1 MNSKTTHLASYPLT
15 TSLMRFVTLALA
27 AFCLLVPPA
36 SDAESSIDELLF
48 PSDES
53 SQSISEQ
60 LPGNDSRPSSS
71 GQRPRTHSSHSY
83 HSSRGKGFL
92 EFSGG
97 GLDAFFRAGCDPR
110 IFAVFAGAAASFC
123 AYELLVPFD
132 WMRNG
137 TVSDYLNQSPSTS
150 TEGDGSIWPLGFGFL
165 LDSQFPGEAA
175 NVAFADIGVLSIRH
189 ANVYGVQA
197 CGLKAAVTDDCAGL
211 SVGGLFA
218 AAENVYGIQ
227 VGGLLSSCR
236 SDIYGIQVAGYAN
249 DTPGICTGMQAGIV
263 NMAGNVYG
271 MQAGFTNSAKEVSGM
286 QIGVVNVAQNMRGV
300 QIGLV
305 NIIKDSGVLP
315 VSMLFNARF

>member
-1 MNSKTTHLASYPLT
+1 
-15 TSLMRFVTLALA
+15 MRFATLALA
-27 AFCLLVPPA
+27 IACFLTPP
-36 SDAESSIDELLF
+36 SSNAESSINELIN
-48 PSDES
+48 PSDGS
-53 SQSISEQ
+53 SQSPAGQ
-60 LPGNDSRPSSS
+60 QPRHDSSRSNSSS
-71 GQRPRTHSSHSY
+71 RSRHSSN
-83 HSSRGKGFL
+83 RGGEIGALPF
-92 EFSGG
+92 
-97 GLDAFFRAGCDPR
+97 GLLDVYLRAGCDPR
-110 IFAVFAGAAASFC
+110 IFAACGGVAAGIG

-137 TVSDYLNQSPSTS
+137 TVSDFLNQSPSTS
-150 TEGDGSIWPLGFGFL
+150 TRGDGSIWPLGFGFL

-175 NVAFADIGVLSIRH
+175 NVAFADIGVLTVRH

-236 SDIYGIQVAGYAN
+236 SDIYGLQVAGYAN
-249 DTPGICTGMQAGIV
+249 DTPGICAGMQAGVV

-271 MQAGFTNSAKEVSGM
+271 MQAGFTNHARDVAGM

-305 NIIKDSGVLP
+305 NVIKDNGLLP
-315 VSMLFNARF
+315 GSMLINGRF

>member
-1 MNSKTTHLASYPLT
+1 MNSKITHFASRPFT
-15 TSLMRFVTLALA
+15 TSVMRFVTLALA
-27 AFCLLVPPA
+27 AFCLLVPP
-36 SDAESSIDELLF
+36 SSFAE
-48 PSDES
+48 
-53 SQSISEQ
+53 
-60 LPGNDSRPSSS
+60 DSRRSYPSSN
-71 GQRPRTHSSHSY
+71 GVKEICAAFPA
-83 HSSRGKGFL
+83 GML
-92 EFSGG
+92 EAY
-97 GLDAFFRAGCDPR
+97 LEAGCDPR
-110 IFAVFAGAAASFC
+110 IFILVGGVTAGVLT
-123 AYELLVPFD
+123 YELLVPFD

-137 TVSDYLNQSPSTS
+137 TVSDFLNHSPSTS
-150 TEGDGSIWPLGFGFL
+150 TEGAGSIWPFGFGFL

-175 NVAFADIGVLSIRH
+175 SVALADIGVLSIRH

-227 VGGLLSSCR
+227 IGGLLSSCR
-236 SDIYGIQVAGYAN
+236 SDIYGLQVAGYAN
-249 DTPGICTGMQAGIV
+249 DAPGLCAGMQAGVI

-271 MQAGFTNSAKEVSGM
+271 MQAGFTNYAKDVSGM

-305 NIIKDSGVLP
+305 NVIKDSGVLP